1 MFGRNSFT
9 ARRIRAPPRCRDENS
24 QEVSHET
31 DSPLPRGLIIVT
43 RNGRSRQR
51 LGLRGHSRQ
60 QHGAIDACYETKGG
74 ALRVIDAEG
83 GDTCK
88 KKETPLAW
96 PTKVNTFIRTLAFT
110 TPEGYGSVATVACNP
125 GEVATGGGYLLGSGI
140 PMDRI
145 PTVIASQPHGPVANP
160 TEWQVRW
167 YWTPAGEQWEIYVVC
182 AKLP

>member
-1 MFGRNSFT
+1 MKPIPRLG
-9 ARRIRAPPRCRDENS
+9 ARPGARS
-24 QEVSHET
+24 
-31 DSPLPRGLIIVT
+31 LIIVT
-43 RNGRSRQR
+43 AVVIAAASGWVYAAIPGS
-51 LGLRGHSRQ
+51 ST
-60 QHGAIDACYETKGG
+60 GAIDACYETKGG